1 MVFLRH
7 FRSILTTR
15 ASRSAAPYHA
25 LKLLSHVVV
34 GILWP
39 HERDAC
45 TFALGKWPVG
55 GILARVQAREG
66 HGHDRVAV
74 TCGDCRDGTLR
85 SAAFLEAE
93 AVLPLEVRFGDFI
106 EET

>member
-39 HERDAC
+39 HERYAR
-45 TFALGKWPVG
+45 TFAIGKWAVG
-55 GILARVQAREG
+55 GILARVKAREG
-66 HGHDRVAV
+66 HGHDCIAV
-74 TCGDCRDGTLR
+74 TCGDCRDGAFGP
-85 SAAFLEAE
+85 AAFLEAE
-93 AVLPLEVRFGDFI
+93 VVLPFEVCFGDFI
-106 EET
+106 EEA